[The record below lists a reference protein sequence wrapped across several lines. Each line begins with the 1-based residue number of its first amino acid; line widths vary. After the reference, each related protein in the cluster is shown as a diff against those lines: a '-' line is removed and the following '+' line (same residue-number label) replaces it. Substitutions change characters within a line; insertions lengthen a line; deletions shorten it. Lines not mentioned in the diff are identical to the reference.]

1 MSDLGTTELPP
12 ITHATAHMHALH
24 RSETSRLQRAM
35 DRVMAVIGWPGT
47 TAVLCLAI
55 VGWIALNLVMPD
67 WGVVAPDPPPFYGL
81 HILTASAAVMLA
93 ALIFTTQRREDQLAG
108 HRAQLIM
115 ELSIL
120 NDQKISKI
128 IELIE
133 EIRRDNPAIANRVDD
148 MAEQMSSPSDPEA
161 VLVAIKDLQ
170 E

>member
-24 RSETSRLQRAM
+24 RSETSPLQRSM
-35 DRVMAVIGWPGT
+35 DRAMAAIGWPGT
-47 TAVLCLAI
+47 TAVLFLAI
-55 VGWIALNLVMPD
+55 AGWIVLNLVMPD
-67 WGVVAPDPPPFYGL
+67 WGMVAPDPPPFYGL
-81 HILTASAAVMLA
+81 HIVTAAAAVMLA

-120 NDQKISKI
+120 DDQKISKI

-133 EIRRDNPAIANRVDD
+133 EIRRDNPAIANRIDD

-161 VLVAIKDLQ
+161 VLVAIKDL